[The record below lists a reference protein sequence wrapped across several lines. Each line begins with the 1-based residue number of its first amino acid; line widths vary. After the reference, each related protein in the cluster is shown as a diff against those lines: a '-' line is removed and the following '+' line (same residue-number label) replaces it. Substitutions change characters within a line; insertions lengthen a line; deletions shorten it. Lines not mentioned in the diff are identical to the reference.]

1 MDLAKK
7 DANHAVNLAD
17 EVGVDL
23 KIVKVARAHLE
34 ELRAEAGPTGDLP
47 GQVYFAL
54 LEMAPSAVLVLG
66 WN

>member
-7 DANHAVNLAD
+7 DANHAVNLAE

-47 GQVYFAL
+47 GQVYAL
-54 LEMAPSAVLVLG
+54 SYKLPPMLC
-66 WN
+66 